1 MSKIPETHML
11 EEKNQL
17 QEVILRSTCDCGT
30 GTPLT
35 TNTQYINK
43 LTEEKGD

>member
-17 QEVILRSTCDCGT
+17 QEVILWDPHVTVAQAHPS
-30 GTPLT
+30 PSPQAH
-35 TNTQYINK
+35 NT
-43 LTEEKGD
+43 